1 LRLMAGQLDSV
12 FKSVAQSVVASLGD
26 SFNHTITFVKKGVQQ
41 YDIAK
46 GELVSVDTSYSDI
59 KVPLEFIQSEE
70 EEGREIRRAKLY
82 ITPDLIGDNQITFE
96 DKVKLTYDGQV
107 RTAQIYD
114 IDTKKGNQVYL
125 YTVLV
130 RF

>member
-1 LRLMAGQLDSV
+1 MAGQLDSV
-12 FKSVAQSVVASLGD
+12 FKNVAKSVVATLGD
-26 SFNHTITFVKKGVQQ
+26 SFNHTITFVKKGVKE
-41 YDIAK
+41 YDVDN
-46 GELVSVDTSYSDI
+46 GQLVSIDTTYSDI

-70 EEGREIRRAKLY
+70 EEGQEIRRAKLY
-82 ITPDLIGDNQITFE
+82 ITPDLIGDNQITFQ
-96 DKVKLTYDGQV
+96 DKVKLTYDGQL

-125 YTVLV
+125 YTILV

>member
-1 LRLMAGQLDSV
+1 MAGQLDSLL
-12 FKSVAQSVVASLGD
+12 KSVAQSVVADLGD
-26 SFNHTITFVKKGVQQ
+26 SLDTTITFVKKGAQK
-41 YDIAK
+41 YDVDK
-46 GELVSVDTSYSDI
+46 GKLVSVDTSYSDI

-82 ITPDLIGDNQITFE
+82 ITPDLIGDNQITFQ
-96 DKVKLTYDGQV
+96 DKVKLTYDGQL

-125 YTVLV
+125 YTILV

>member
-1 LRLMAGQLDSV
+1 MAGQLDSV
-12 FKSVAQSVVASLGD
+12 FKNVAKSVVATLGD
-26 SFNHTITFVKKGVQQ
+26 SFNHTITFVKKGVQE
-41 YDIAK
+41 YDVDN
-46 GELVSVDTSYSDI
+46 GQLVSIDTTYSDI

-70 EEGREIRRAKLY
+70 EEGQEIRRAKLY
-82 ITPDLIGDNQITFE
+82 ITPDLIGDNQITFQ
-96 DKVKLTYDGQV
+96 DKVKLTYAGQL

-125 YTVLV
+125 YTILV

>member
-1 LRLMAGQLDSV
+1 MAGQLDSV
-12 FKSVAQSVVASLGD
+12 FKNVAKSVVATLGD
-26 SFNHTITFVKKGVQQ
+26 SFNHTITFIKKGVQE
-41 YDIAK
+41 YDVDN
-46 GELVSVDTSYSDI
+46 GELVSINTTYSDI

-70 EEGREIRRAKLY
+70 EEGQEIRRAKLY
-82 ITPDLIGDNQITFE
+82 ITPDLIGNNQVTFQ
-96 DKVKLTYDGQV
+96 DKIKLTYDGQL

-125 YTVLV
+125 YTILV

>member
-1 LRLMAGQLDSV
+1 MAGQLDSV
-12 FKSVAQSVVASLGD
+12 FKNVAKSVVATLGD
-26 SFNHTITFVKKGVQQ
+26 SFNHTITFIKKGVQE
-41 YDIAK
+41 YDVDK
-46 GELVSVDTSYSDI
+46 GQLVSIDTTYSDI

-70 EEGREIRRAKLY
+70 EEGKELRRAKLY
-82 ITPDLIGDNQITFE
+82 ITPDLIGNNQITFQ
-96 DKVKLTYDGQV
+96 DKVKLTYDGKL

-125 YTVLV
+125 YTILV